1 MPRTSWGGAIR
12 CPEWVGHHNLECLLL
27 QNTAGKHLYHRCFT
41 WKNPHFST
49 TETAEKKTH
58 CEVEMLFELLTVL
71 PFTMLWEVPSMQMP
85 VFWQSSLDRDFRG
98 EWEGPGFVWSSCKI
112 FRTKN
117 HPPIH
122 YSSNAVDQVVEKKKA
137 DIRIPSKKSLTLAI
151 LLSTW
156 AFRREQSCQPE
167 MIFLCEKAP
176 VMLEVHSQS
185 FDLWGAASSG
195 LSRKN
200 LHPIST
206 TPFKFPPILWTLSI
220 CSNCFFSGEHGPFRS
235 ISKSCCL
242 YSSGFGGL
250 LPLKP
255 AEVSAAKSRAAR
267 FLRHFL
273 PAWPRHSQRSR
284 CHNQSWGLR
293 SERYGDPQCKAGFK
307 SLVDGFK
314 CRFMCVYIYIQY
326 IPGPSTQMIH
336 ILEDLTHP

>member
-1 MPRTSWGGAIR
+1 
-12 CPEWVGHHNLECLLL
+12 
-27 QNTAGKHLYHRCFT
+27 
-41 WKNPHFST
+41 
-49 TETAEKKTH
+49 
-58 CEVEMLFELLTVL
+58 MLFELLTVL

-137 DIRIPSKKSLTLAI
+137 DIRIPSKKLLTLAI

-206 TPFKFPPILWTLSI
+206 TPFPQYFGRFPSVPTV
-220 CSNCFFSGEHGPFRS
+220 FFSGEHGPFRS

-284 CHNQSWGLR
+284 CHNHPEVWG
-293 SERYGDPQCKAGFK
+293 ERDMVIRNVKQGSKAW
-307 SLVDGFK
+307 LMVLNVDL
-314 CRFMCVYIYIQY
+314 CVYIYIYSIYLDLAPKWSIFWKIWPTHKMVPVNPSQKRGHLGSRYNMY
-326 IPGPSTQMIH
+326 IYRGFYYLILWVVRTPIH
-336 ILEDLTHP
+336 QL